1 MLQEKS
7 NPGKQV
13 FISYNRTDRE
23 ACIAL
28 RMALEQAGLSVF
40 QDEDSIRVGDRW
52 VTRLEQALQQC
63 TAFVL
68 LAGRDGIQRWVGAEV
83 QVALSRHLSPH
94 DDAQR
99 LPIFPILLDAAQPD
113 ALPPFLKL
121 FQADHWT
128 PQNPLPDDLVS
139 AILSHSIR
147 IDSRH
152 ILEDRCPYLGL
163 SAFTRNDAGLFFGR
177 RQEILEALSCLGDQ
191 QGTNPEALNKSGGSV
206 YHRWLQVEGNSGSGK
221 SSLVQAGM
229 LPMIEQG
236 ALWGRTGYDHWRIL
250 GPMMPGKNP
259 VKSLQEAIINGLTGA
274 PLERI
279 ALANKIQLEKP
290 DALAS
295 AIKAYHTASAQT
307 AYLLIVD
314 QFEELFTFSE
324 ASLRKQFDSLLA
336 NALQDTNCPLFLVS
350 TVRADFLDRFEYL
363 PNLQAIYNRQCKRY
377 FLPTISIKGLREV
390 IEQPARLA
398 GLDVQEV
405 SAAILKDAENEIGA
419 LPLVENALTLLYQ
432 HQQQPNKLSGDY
444 YRQLGG
450 IAGMLSEAADRL
462 LARIDR
468 AVPKGKLAALE
479 LLLRLTRINGQ
490 GRHTRQRIT
499 LDEAIFVAGNGDDA
513 SGKRIIEMLSGQR
526 DIDKLE
532 TKYQNVLRLITLNTE
547 SGQHYVDLIHETLI
561 RAHSKDEYTSKQTG
575 YWPALFDYIE
585 NNRDRDIYRQ
595 QLAFESKRWQQ
606 SKGIGRLWNL
616 TYWGLNKYRAL
627 RIPRDSIEGSF
638 LAWSRRTQAALVAIF
653 SGVALY
659 AAESL
664 WWVEKHDLSLEMIW
678 TLQRF
683 RFGNPVLPV
692 LTDKPIPAGTFD
704 MGELGTAFST
714 NLGENGEY
722 FGVPGKTVQIT
733 APFHLGATEVTYKQ
747 YDYYVWQQHRQNN
760 TQVAF
765 PNTAKGGRGNRPV
778 VNINWFEATAYVSWL
793 GEQIHMQCRLPTEA
807 EWEYAARGGTQT
819 VYPWGDD
826 VSKNNANCDGCGS
839 QWDKKESAPVG
850 SFAANAFGLY
860 DMSGNVWEWTC
871 SNWREQFDGS
881 EQSCNDDINDTQYR
895 VLRGGS
901 WFDNPGFV
909 RSSARSDYHPANH
922 LGLFGFRVLCSSPI
936 E

>member
-1 MLQEKS
+1 MLQEKP
-7 NPGKQV
+7 NPSKQV
-13 FISYNRTDRE
+13 FISYSRTNRD
-23 ACIAL
+23 ACLAL

-40 QDEDSIRVGDRW
+40 QDEDAIRVGDRW

-68 LAGRDGIQRWVGAEV
+68 LVGRDGIQRWVGAEV

-121 FQADHWT
+121 FQAEHWT

-147 IDSRH
+147 IDSQH

-177 RQEILEALSCLGDQ
+177 RQEILQALSCLGDQ
-191 QGTNPEALNKSGGSV
+191 QETNPEALNKSGGSA

-236 ALWGRTGYDHWRIL
+236 ALWGRTGYDHWRVL

-259 VKSLQEAIINGLTGA
+259 VKSLQEAIINGLTDA

-279 ALANKIQLEKP
+279 ELANTIQLEKP

-324 ASLRKQFDSLLA
+324 APLRKQFDSLLA
-336 NALQDTNCPLFLVS
+336 NALQDTNCPLFLIS

-363 PNLQAIYNRQCKRY
+363 PNLQTIYNSHCRRY
-377 FLPTISIKGLREV
+377 FLSTISIKGLQEV

-462 LARIDR
+462 LERIDR
-468 AVPKGKLAALE
+468 TVPKGKLAALE
-479 LLLRLTRINGQ
+479 LLLRLTRINDQ
-490 GRHTRQRIT
+490 GRHTRQRIK
-499 LDEAIFVAGNGDDA
+499 LDEASFVAGNGDDA
-513 SGKRIIEMLSGQR
+513 SGKRVIEMLSGQR

-532 TKYQNVLRLITLNTE
+532 TGHQSVLRLITLNTE
-547 SGQHYVDLIHETLI
+547 QGQHYVDLIHETLI
-561 RAHSKDEYTSKQTG
+561 RAQSKEENTTKRTG

-606 SKGIGRLWNL
+606 SKGIGRLWSL
-616 TYWGLNKYRAL
+616 SYWGLNKYRAL
-627 RIPRDSIEGSF
+627 RIPRDSIEGRF
-638 LAWSRRTQAALVAIF
+638 FAWSRRAQAVLIAILLGIV
-653 SGVALY
+653 SY
-659 AAESL
+659 AAESVY
-664 WWVEKHDLSLEMIW
+664 WIQQHDLPPDMIW

-683 RFGNPVLPV
+683 RFGDPALPV
-692 LTDKPIPAGTFD
+692 LTDRPIPAGSFN
-704 MGELGTAFST
+704 MGEQDDEFSAS
-714 NLGENGEY
+714 LGELEKH
-722 FGVPGKTVQIT
+722 FGVPGKTVQI
-733 APFHLGATEVTYKQ
+733 AQPFYLSITEVTYKQ
-747 YDYYVWQQHRQNN
+747 YDYYVWQQHP
-760 TQVAF
+760 QVAF

-778 VNINWFEATAYVSWL
+778 VNVNWLEATAYADWL
-793 GEQIHMQCRLPTEA
+793 GEQKHMQCRLPTEA

-819 VYPWGDD
+819 AYPWGDEPGN
-826 VSKNNANCDGCGS
+826 NNANCAGCGS
-839 QWDKKESAPVG
+839 QWDNKESAPVG
-850 SFAANAFGLY
+850 SFAANGYGLH

-871 SNWREQFDGS
+871 SNWRDQFDGS
-881 EQSCNDDINDTQYR
+881 EQQCNDDTADTQSR

-901 WFDNPGFV
+901 W
-909 RSSARSDYHPANH
+909 A
-922 LGLFGFRVLCSSPI
+922 LFR
-936 E
+936 